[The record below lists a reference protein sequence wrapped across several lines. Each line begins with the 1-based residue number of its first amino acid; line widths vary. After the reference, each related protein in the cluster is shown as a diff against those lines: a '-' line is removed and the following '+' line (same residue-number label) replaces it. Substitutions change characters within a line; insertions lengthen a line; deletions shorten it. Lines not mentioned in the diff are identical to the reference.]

1 MLNLPRTSPLA
12 GRVAGPSASPF
23 DTAGLRMEE
32 LDLGNLVVRC
42 HRARA
47 EAAIALVAR
56 TSGWVLPPV
65 PNSVAVQPA
74 GRALWLE
81 PGAWML
87 TGAHDALASALADLT
102 APPSDPSA
110 VHVLATD
117 LSAGRCMLKLSGP
130 DARGLIESGC
140 PVDLHPR
147 VFTPDRCA
155 SSLFNETPI
164 VIDQLSAE
172 PTQAYVLIVDRA
184 SAANLWDQL
193 ADAAR
198 WLP

>member
-1 MLNLPRTSPLA
+1 MLSLARTSPLA
-12 GRVAGPSASPF
+12 ERFAARSLSPF
-23 DTAGLRMEE
+23 ETAGVRMEE
-32 LDLGNLVVRC
+32 LDLGKLIVRC

-47 EAAIALVAR
+47 QAAIPLVAR
-56 TSGWVLPPV
+56 VSGWVLPPV
-65 PNSVAVQPA
+65 PNTVAVQPA

-87 TGAHDALASALADLT
+87 VGEREAT
-102 APPSDPSA
+102 ARTMAELIAPLDDPAA
-110 VHVLATD
+110 VHILVAD

-130 DARGLIESGC
+130 DARRLVESGC

-147 VFTPDRCA
+147 AFARDRCA
-155 SSLFNETPI
+155 STLFNETPI
-164 VIDQLSAE
+164 VIDQISAE
-172 PTQAYVLIVDRA
+172 PAFAVIADRA
-184 SAANLWDQL
+184 SALNLWDQL